1 MLPTVPVTLP
11 EHGVNVNA
19 DLIVK
24 SDPRDGPRSPKDVKP
39 RVRVKDD
46 AADLDAV
53 FHEGQHS
60 AAGLACQALSFAEP
74 VGLAPHPPKKL
85 GCGLL

>member
-1 MLPTVPVTLP
+1 MLPTVPITLP

-24 SDPRDGPRSPKDVKP
+24 LDPRDGPRSPKDVKP

-46 AADLDAV
+46 ATDLDRV
-53 FHEGQHS
+53 FHVGDNTRCRVAGQ
-60 AAGLACQALSFAEP
+60 
-74 VGLAPHPPKKL
+74 VRKK
-85 GCGLL
+85 GF